1 MMNGQGH
8 GPPHKK
14 SRGDFH
20 NNYHGHGGGGYDD
33 YPNLREFLERKDE
46 KLPPNHI
53 LLITVLNAK
62 FPINV
67 EVMYKVCTIVGTIKR
82 IVCFERN
89 TVVQAMVE
97 FETLESASKART
109 SLHGCDIYNNC
120 CTMKVEFSKM
130 ESLKVRENGP
140 MSWDFT
146 MSEGGEVARRTIL
159 NAPDMGGDMMGGG
172 VRQDFHGQDFMAGM
186 RSMDMMGHS
195 GHGGPGPGNHN
206 DMMMGGPGPAHGRGD
221 DRSCVVVVHNLATGE
236 MNCDRLFNLVCQY
249 GNVSKIFFMK
259 TKPGCA
265 MIEMGDHEGAQRII
279 SNLQSTLLF
288 GNKLQLDLSKKHIRI
303 TNAPLE
309 FKLDDGTNS
318 VKDYVSD
325 WRLNRFNTKEMARK
339 NRILAPT
346 KVIHFYGVSRDMSE
360 DDIEKLFE
368 EYCAPPPHKV
378 KFVESKKERDGGKND
393 EREERSGVG
402 LAYFNSVEEATEAL
416 VMVNHRDISGK
427 MIKLCFSPATY

>member
-1 MMNGQGH
+1 MNH

-14 SRGDFH
+14 SRGDHHQF
-20 NNYHGHGGGGYDD
+20 GHGAGYDD
-33 YPNLREFLERKDE
+33 FPNLREFLERKDE

-62 FPINV
+62 YPINV
-67 EVMYKVCTIVGTIKR
+67 EVMYKVCSIVGAIRR

-89 TVVQAMVE
+89 TVIQGMVE
-97 FETLESASKART
+97 FETLESASKARS

-120 CTMKVEFSKM
+120 CTMKVEYSKM

-146 MSEGGEVARRTIL
+146 QSLGPDIRDKGRPVIL
-159 NAPDMGGDMMGGG
+159 NDPDMPGDMGGRGGGDYRGQEFMSGMRSMEMMGGG
-172 VRQDFHGQDFMAGM
+172 HDT
-186 RSMDMMGHS
+186 
-195 GHGGPGPGNHN
+195 
-206 DMMMGGPGPAHGRGD
+206 MMGGPGPSSMRGD
-221 DRSCVVVVHNLATGE
+221 DRSCVVIVHNLSMGE

-265 MIEMGDHEGAQRII
+265 MIEMGDHEGAQRLVTNI
-279 SNLQSTLLF
+279 QGAFLF
-288 GNKLQLDLSKKHIRI
+288 RNKLQLDLSKKHIRI

-346 KVIHFYGVSRDMSE
+346 KVVHFYGVAKDSRE
-360 DDIEKLFE
+360 QDIEDLFA
-368 EYCAPPPHKV
+368 EYCAPTPTKV
-378 KFVESKKERDGGKND
+378 KFVESKKEREGSGADD
-393 EREERSGVG
+393 RSGVG

-416 VMVNHRDISGK
+416 VMVNHRDVNSK